1 MGDDVSPDVELDVID
16 SYRNK
21 TKVVGGILNR
31 RSGWFSMKAS
41 VVADVEQAHSSAIVI
56 VVGSVNTDM
65 VIKSNRLPAPGET
78 VLGGQFFRFSGGKGA
93 NQAVAAAR
101 LSAKPVKFVA
111 AIGDDEA
118 GQSSLKTFQQ
128 ENLDLQ
134 YLHTIPDTASGIAL
148 ILVDEG
154 GENLISVA
162 SGANSKLAP
171 DHIKAIDDNCFRS
184 AATFLTCLES
194 PLETVVAG
202 LKRAKSLGL
211 TTILN
216 PAPASE
222 ALYSHDVLQ
231 WVDIL
236 TPNAGEIELMTGQT
250 VATEEDAIN
259 IASQMAELGCRKLI
273 VTRGKDGLWIV
284 DDGTLTVV
292 PARNVSPVDTTAA
305 GDAFNGA
312 LAVAIAEGMSLLPA
326 CQFANMAA
334 SLSVTR
340 SGAQPSLATRAEVE
354 ELLNSPT

>member
-1 MGDDVSPDVELDVID
+1 M
-16 SYRNK
+16 
-21 TKVVGGILNR
+21 
-31 RSGWFSMKAS
+31 AH
-41 VVADVEQAHSSAIVI
+41 VEQTGFSAMVI

-101 LSAKPVKFVA
+101 LSVKPVKFVA

-118 GQSSLKTFQQ
+118 GQSSLNTFQQ
-128 ENLDLQ
+128 ENLDLR
-134 YLHTIPDTASGIAL
+134 YLHTIPNTASGIAL
-148 ILVDEG
+148 ILVDEA

-171 DHIKAIDDNCFRS
+171 DHIEAVDDDCFRT

-202 LKRAKSLGL
+202 LKRAKLTGL

-222 ALYSHDVLQ
+222 ALYSRDVLQ

-236 TPNAGEIELMTGQT
+236 TPNAGEIELMTGQA
-250 VATEEDAIN
+250 VATEDDAIN
-259 IASQMAELGCRKLI
+259 VASKLSELGCRQLI
-273 VTRGKDGLWIV
+273 VTRGKEGLWVV
-284 DDGTLTVV
+284 DDGTLTVI
-292 PARNVSPVDTTAA
+292 PARNVSTVDTTAA

-312 LAVAIAEGMSLLPA
+312 LSVAIAEGMSLLPA

-340 SGAQPSLATRAEVE
+340 SGAQPSLATRAEVD
-354 ELLNSPT
+354 ELLNSST